1 MIQWLQQAKDEH
13 EEHCS
18 KPQCPNLDAIVNRLN
33 CQNIALRKDNDN
45 LLDMNN
51 ELCAVVEG
59 FLEVFECR
67 ERYGRDHSSSDLE
80 VIVNQ
85 LIGRNNAL
93 ISQNNEL
100 QSRIANSG
108 RSEHLSQMRVISIL
122 SVLGLLF
129 WNIMTWS
136 DFCRYG

>member
-1 MIQWLQQAKDEH
+1 MIQWLQGAKDEH
-13 EEHCS
+13 EELCS
-18 KPQCPNLDAIVNRLN
+18 QPQNPDLDAIVNRLS
-33 CQNIALRKDNDN
+33 CQNNDLRKDNDN

-67 ERYGRDHSSSDLE
+67 ERYGRDHSSPDLK

-93 ISQNNEL
+93 IIQNNEL
-100 QSRIANSG
+100 QSRIAKNRQSK
-108 RSEHLSQMRVISIL
+108 HLRQMRVMSI

-129 WNIMTWS
+129 WTIMTWS
-136 DFCRYG
+136 ELCRYG